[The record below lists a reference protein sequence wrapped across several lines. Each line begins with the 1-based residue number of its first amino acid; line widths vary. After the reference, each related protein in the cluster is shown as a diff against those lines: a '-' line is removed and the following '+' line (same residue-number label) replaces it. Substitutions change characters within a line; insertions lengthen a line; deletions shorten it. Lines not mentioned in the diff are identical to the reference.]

1 MKAKYKY
8 IYLNKKIYKV
18 KIKKNLRAKR
28 IILRISNISPYIYL
42 TIPKN
47 ENEKNAIDFLLRNK
61 EWVLNE
67 LKKIPKKILFLN
79 NSEIPY
85 MGVPHRIVHAGEYTN
100 LIYVYDKKIM
110 VFGKKEEISKNLKN
124 WFYHKAK
131 IEILNIAKLK
141 VGFLNKKYN
150 KVKIKDLK
158 SSWGTCGENGNLSFS
173 WRLILAPK
181 HVMEYIVVH
190 ELCHLVELNHS
201 KKFWRLVTDLFP
213 QKKLSQDWLKTNGTY
228 LHIFD

>member
-1 MKAKYKY
+1 MGSA
-8 IYLNKKIYKV
+8 
-18 KIKKNLRAKR
+18 
-28 IILRISNISPYIYL
+28 
-42 TIPKN
+42 N
-47 ENEKNAIDFLLRNK
+47 E
-61 EWVLNE
+61 
-67 LKKIPKKILFLN
+67 
-79 NSEIPY
+79 
-85 MGVPHRIVHAGEYTN
+85 
-100 LIYVYDKKIM
+100 
-110 VFGKKEEISKNLKN
+110 
-124 WFYHKAK
+124 
-131 IEILNIAKLK
+131 

>member
-1 MKAKYKY
+1 MKPKYKY
-8 IYLNKKIYKV
+8 INLNKKIYKV
-18 KIKKNLRAKR
+18 KIKKNLRAKK
-28 IILRISNISPYIYL
+28 IILRISNVNPYIYL

-47 ENEKNAIDFLLRNK
+47 ENEKNAIDFLFRNK

-67 LKKIPKKILFLN
+67 LKRIPKKILFLN

-85 MGVPHRIVHAGEYTN
+85 MGVTHRIVYAGEYTN
-100 LIYVYDKKIM
+100 LIYIYDKKIM

-124 WFYHKAK
+124 WLYHKAK
-131 IEILNIAKLK
+131 IEILKIAKLK
-141 VGFLNKKYN
+141 VSFLNKKYN
-150 KVKIKDLK
+150 KIKIKDLK

-201 KKFWRLVTDLFP
+201 KKFWILVTELFP

-228 LHIFD
+228 LHTFD